1 MIIQFTIGNFKTFK
15 DKATL
20 DMRAASL
27 SELKDTHVFPDNKEQ
42 LLKSVGIFGKNA
54 AGKSKLIEGLK
65 FMRDFVI
72 ESSKESQSNESI
84 DDVDPFRLNT
94 ATIDK
99 PSFFE
104 IEFYLN
110 EIQYRY
116 GFEVTKERVEKE
128 WLFEK
133 KKTKEY
139 PLFLRLQD
147 EFQIDEKRF
156 KEGKTR
162 KEFTRSNALF
172 LSLSAQLNGKLSQEI
187 ITWFDNII
195 FTYTVCGRSG
205 VAREKTEELL
215 ESSEH
220 KAKILA
226 FIKKADVDIEDI
238 ELVRFDKIKSS
249 ETGEE
254 VESDYHESFVKTYHK
269 LYDEKNDFIEHTE
282 FYLDDDESDG
292 TVRLFSLTGHIID
305 SLLNGGVIV
314 SDELNSRLH
323 TLLVQAILMEF
334 NSKKNSKAQLI
345 FTAHDTNLKNKKLLR
360 RDQIYFVEKDR
371 FGASQLYSLADFK
384 PRKDHNYEKQYLE
397 GRYGAIPFIDTSIN
411 PLEASTNGKKE
422 KQKTET

>member
-1 MIIQFTIGNFKTFK
+1 MIIQFTLGNFKTFK

-27 SELKDTHVFPDNKEQ
+27 SELKDTHIFQHNKEQ

-72 ESSKESQSNESI
+72 ESSKETQSNESI
-84 DDVDPFRLNT
+84 EDVDTFQLST
-94 ATIDK
+94 TTIDK

-104 IEFYLN
+104 IEFYLE
-110 EIQYRY
+110 EIRYRY
-116 GFEVTKERVEKE
+116 GFEVTQERVEKE

-133 KKTKEY
+133 KKQKEY

-147 EFQIDEKRF
+147 EFKIDEKRF

-162 KEFTRSNALF
+162 QEFTRPNALF
-172 LSLSAQLNGKLSQEI
+172 LSLSAQLNGELSQEI
-187 ITWFDNII
+187 ISWFDNMI
-195 FTYTVCGRSG
+195 FTHNVCGRYG
-205 VAREKTEELL
+205 VGREKTDELL
-215 ESSEH
+215 ENKEH
-220 KAKILA
+220 KPKIMA
-226 FIKKADVDIEDI
+226 FIKKADLDIEDI
-238 ELVRFDKIKSS
+238 ELVKFDKIISS
-249 ETGEE
+249 ESGKERENHYDDE
-254 VESDYHESFVKTYHK
+254 VVTYHSR
-269 LYDEKNDFIEHTE
+269 YDEENNFVTLVE
-282 FYLDDDESDG
+282 FNLDEDESDG
-292 TVRLFSLTGHIID
+292 TVRLYSLTGNIINA
-305 SLLNGGVIV
+305 LMNGGVIV

-334 NSKKNSKAQLI
+334 NSKKNSRAQLI

-360 RDQIYFVEKDR
+360 RDQIYFVEKDKY
-371 FGASQLYSLADFK
+371 GASKIYSLADFK

-422 KQKTET
+422 KQKTDT